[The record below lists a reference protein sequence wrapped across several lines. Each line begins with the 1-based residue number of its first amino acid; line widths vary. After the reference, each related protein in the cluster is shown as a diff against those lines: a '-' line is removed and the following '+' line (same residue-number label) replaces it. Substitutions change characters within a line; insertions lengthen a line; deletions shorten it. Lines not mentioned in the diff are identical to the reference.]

1 MNTLRSLCLLI
12 SIFTFLAQSARAD
25 IALTHKGQPTGYIIK
40 VIHEGDSVGFQ
51 LFSGDMYVK
60 NLGDK
65 NRYPVRD
72 LERYNA
78 SLPQQIKYDH
88 GRHIAFHVGGTIVGI
103 AAGLVATKI
112 IAESNRGS
120 GGGMFSGLGSALA
133 GLIAVG
139 PATIIGGIGGYF
151 GAGALD
157 HYFFISADRNEL
169 RATLTSNAM
178 LKNDRV
184 VLDVDNAVEAAAEL
198 DAALSEI

>member
-1 MNTLRSLCLLI
+1 MNTLRSFCLLI
-12 SIFTFLAQSARAD
+12 STLTLFVSNARAD
-25 IALTHKGQPTGYIIK
+25 IALTQKGQPTGYIIK
-40 VIHEGDSVGFQ
+40 VIHEGDTVGFQ
-51 LFSGDMYVK
+51 LFSGDLYVK

-88 GRHIAFHVGGTIVGI
+88 GRRIAFHVGGAIVGV
-103 AAGLVATKI
+103 AAGVMATRLMVE
-112 IAESNRGS
+112 ANRG
-120 GGGMFSGLGSALA
+120 GGGMFSGLAA
-133 GLIAVG
+133 GLAALIAIG
-139 PATIIGGIGGYF
+139 PATVIGGIGGYF

-157 HYFFISADRNEL
+157 HHFFISAERNEL

-198 DAALSEI
+198 DTALSGI